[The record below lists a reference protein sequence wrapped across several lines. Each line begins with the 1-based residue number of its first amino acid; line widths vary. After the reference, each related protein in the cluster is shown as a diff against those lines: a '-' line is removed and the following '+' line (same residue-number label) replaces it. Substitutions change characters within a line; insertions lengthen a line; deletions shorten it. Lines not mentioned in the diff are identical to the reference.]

1 MMLPNIP
8 HLCGGIFFDLL
19 LEARRFR
26 TSQRDTFNSK
36 ADGLSEPD
44 IYCGLT
50 KILTGENLSK
60 SRGTALKKSVSNY
73 KKCENSKGDYVP
85 FTDETLQSTF
95 NTGYKEK
102 NSAILERTAEFI
114 KQYLNPEKC
123 KWLVRVLI
131 DIMQKDKSISPGT
144 ELAINFGECIPVS
157 CLHEAKTIH
166 FLPFFLS
173 VLHYVV
179 VNCPDCESGRDTFK
193 AWYTQSS
200 PNAAWKLKNEI
211 KQNLGKDVKPIEVIM
226 DLGIHDNV
234 EKDSQKD
241 ADSKTE
247 SYKFEDKKLIV
258 TMDSKTNE
266 EISSEVPLSRRDT
279 KLLSE
284 LMRDFNELLKFGSDT
299 DLTIMPMPFSY
310 PDKFDE
316 LYAKWEHSDRKF
328 KNKELNS
335 LRVDILGTLYGYF
348 HFWSCH
354 MWYESATDCC
364 VHKKALSA
372 DAWKIEEE
380 LQKHIDSDRRAC
392 KLLHERLCQYIIDF
406 DIADEG
412 INENVT
418 PGESHTTIIQNQ
430 TNIAHSELKTY
441 NIKDSNIIFNK

>member
-1 MMLPNIP
+1 MPLPNVP

-44 IYCGLT
+44 IYCGLA
-50 KILTGENLSK
+50 KILTGEDLSK
-60 SRGTALKKSVSNY
+60 ANGTALKKSVSNY

-95 NTGYKEK
+95 NTGYNEK

-123 KWLVRVLI
+123 KWLVWVLI
-131 DIMQKDKSISPGT
+131 DIMQKDKSISPDT
-144 ELAINFGECIPVS
+144 EIAINFGECIPVS
-157 CLHEAKTIH
+157 CLHEAKFIY

-179 VNCPDCESGRDTFK
+179 VNCPDCESGRATFE

-200 PNAAWKLKNEI
+200 PRAAWKLKNEI
-211 KQNLGKDVKPIEVIM
+211 RQNLGKDVKLIEISM
-226 DLGIHDNV
+226 DLKVPDDV
-234 EKDSQKD
+234 EKNSSRDTDIKD
-241 ADSKTE
+241 EGTE
-247 SYKFEDKKLIV
+247 AEDKELTV
-258 TMDSKTNE
+258 STDSKTNE
-266 EISSEVPLSRRDT
+266 EFSSEIPLSRRDT

-299 DLTIMPMPFSY
+299 DLTITPMPSSY
-310 PDKFDE
+310 PDKFEE
-316 LYAKWEHSDRKF
+316 LYEKWKYPDTNFYNQKLTRLKQ
-328 KNKELNS
+328 
-335 LRVDILGTLYGYF
+335 DILKTLSDYF
-348 HFWSCH
+348 YFWGCH
-354 MWYESATDCC
+354 MWYDDVIDCY
-364 VHKKALSA
+364 VYKKDLSA

-380 LQKHIDSDRRAC
+380 RQKHIDSDRRAC
-392 KLLHERLCQYIIDF
+392 KLLYERLCQYIIDF

-412 INENVT
+412 INEKGA

-430 TNIAHSELKTY
+430 TNIAHSESKTY
-441 NIKDSNIIFNK
+441 NIKNSNIIFNN

>member
-1 MMLPNIP
+1 MPLSNIP

-44 IYCGLT
+44 IYCGLA

-95 NTGYKEK
+95 NTGYNEK

-157 CLHEAKTIH
+157 CLHETKAIY

-226 DLGIHDNV
+226 DLKIHDDV
-234 EKDSQKD
+234 EKDSSKA
-241 ADSKTE
+241 ADSEAE
-247 SYKFEDKKLIV
+247 SPESEDKELTV
-258 TMDSKTNE
+258 STDSKTNE
-266 EISSEVPLSRRDT
+266 EVPSEPPLSRRDT
-279 KLLSE
+279 KLLAE

-299 DLTIMPMPFSY
+299 DLTIMPMPSSY
-310 PDKFDE
+310 SDKFDDV
-316 LYAKWEHSDRKF
+316 YKKWEHSDRNF

-335 LRVDILGTLYGYF
+335 LRVDILGTLYCYF
-348 HFWSCH
+348 HFWGCY
-354 MWYESATDCC
+354 MWYESATDCF
-364 VHKKALSA
+364 VHKKNLSR
-372 DAWKIEEE
+372 DAEKIEEE
-380 LQKHIDSDRRAC
+380 LRNRIDSDRKAC
-392 KLLHERLCQYIIDF
+392 KQLHERLCQYIIDF
-406 DIADEG
+406 DIVVEDVNKKA
-412 INENVT
+412 T
-418 PGESHTTIIQNQ
+418 PGENHTTIIQNQ
-430 TNIAHSELKTY
+430 TNIAHSESKTY

>member
-1 MMLPNIP
+1 MPLLNVP

-44 IYCGLT
+44 IYCGLA
-50 KILTGENLSK
+50 KIITGENLSK

-95 NTGYKEK
+95 NTGYNKK

-131 DIMQKDKSISPGT
+131 DIMQKDRSISPDT
-144 ELAINFGECIPVS
+144 EIAINFGECIPVS
-157 CLHEAKTIH
+157 CLHEAKAIY

-173 VLHYVV
+173 VLHYVII
-179 VNCPDCESGRDTFK
+179 NCPDCESGRATFET
-193 AWYTQSS
+193 WYTQSS
-200 PNAAWKLKNEI
+200 PKAAWKLKDEI
-211 KQNLGKDVKPIEVIM
+211 KQNLGKDVKPVEVFM
-226 DLGIHDNV
+226 DLEIPENI
-234 EKDSQKD
+234 EKDSSRDTDIK
-241 ADSKTE
+241 AE
-247 SYKFEDKKLIV
+247 SPESVDKELAV
-258 TMDSKTNE
+258 SLNSKTNKE
-266 EISSEVPLSRRDT
+266 TSSEIPLSHRDT

-299 DLTIMPMPFSY
+299 DLTITPMPSSY
-310 PDKFDE
+310 PDKSDE
-316 LYAKWEHSDRKF
+316 LYEKWKYPDTDF
-328 KNKELNS
+328 YNKKLTR
-335 LRVDILGTLYGYF
+335 LKQDILKTLSDYF
-348 HFWSCH
+348 YFWGCH
-354 MWYESATDCC
+354 MWYDDVIDCY
-364 VHKKALSA
+364 VHKKAISA

-380 LQKHIDSDRRAC
+380 LRKRIDSDRRAC
-392 KLLHERLCQYIIDF
+392 KLLHERLCQYITDF
-406 DIADEG
+406 DITDEG
-412 INENVT
+412 INEKGT
-418 PGESHTTIIQNQ
+418 PSESHITIIQNQ
-430 TNIAHSELKTY
+430 TNIAHSESKTY